1 MRALTNI
8 AAIALITMITVT
20 LPAYLYL
27 RGLPWSWSLALLA
40 GYAAVAILSF
50 KLGRRLK

>member
-27 RGLPWSWSLALLA
+27 RGVPLPWSLALLA

-50 KLGRRLK
+50 KLGRRLE